1 VRLYP
6 TLPRRRLAAIAGDL
20 AIVVLIAAFAWLGL
34 RVYDSVAS
42 LASIGR
48 EVQATGRSV
57 DTSAREAAGAVRG
70 GFGEAAGTVDG
81 VPLVGEQVAEALRSA
96 GESTAAPIERQGR
109 ESGGQ
114 LAAVG
119 RDAEARTLATARAL
133 GWTTFLVPTVLLLAL
148 VLPSRVARV
157 RTLTGAQRALLAG
170 GAPDRERE
178 RALAQ
183 RAAFS
188 LPYAALLAHTPDPM
202 GDLVAGRHD
211 RLIAALAA
219 DAGLR
224 PADLGVRR

>member
-6 TLPRRRLAAIAGDL
+6 TLPRRRRAAILGDL
-20 AIVVLIAAFAWLGL
+20 AVIALIAVFAWLGL

-57 DTSAREAAGAVRG
+57 DASAREAAGAVRG
-70 GFGEAAGTVDG
+70 GFGEAADTLDG

-96 GESTAAPIERQGR
+96 GNTTAAPLERQGR
-109 ESGGQ
+109 QSGGQ

-119 RDAEARTLATARAL
+119 REAEAQTLRTARVL
-133 GWTTFLVPTVLLLAL
+133 GWVTFLMPTVLLLAL

-157 RTLTGAQRALLAG
+157 RTLSVAQRALQAG
-170 GAPDRERE
+170 GPLDPERE

-188 LPYAALLAHTPDPM
+188 LPYGALLAYTPDPM

-224 PADLGVRR
+224 PADLGARR